1 MSTDAERDAGRADCP
16 VLPCVPYTA
25 ISADRLGQDGQ
36 VGSSDTDVGE
46 SPRLTAAL
54 VVISTAQL
62 MVVLDATIVT
72 VALPSIQRALH
83 FSTANLQWII
93 TAYTL
98 TFGGLLLLGGRLGDV
113 FGRRRMFV
121 FGLAVFSLASFVGGL
136 ATTATWLIA
145 ARAVQG
151 IGGAIA
157 APTALAL
164 IGDTF
169 PEGPA
174 RTRATGIY
182 AAMSGAGGAVGLLL
196 GGILTDYASWRWVLF
211 VNAPIG
217 ALVVVAAPRVLKR
230 SAPLGGKL
238 DIPGAFLATAGM
250 TAVVYGLVRAPSS
263 GWANA
268 ITIMALAGGFV
279 LLVAF
284 AVTELRSDHPML
296 PPRLLAD
303 RNRTASYIVMLTLTA
318 SIFAVSFFL
327 TLFLQIVRGYSP
339 LKTGLAFLPESDPK
353 YSSSSGHCSRR
364 SRSSGSPALMPRAR
378 TAAMCWGH

>member
-1 MSTDAERDAGRADCP
+1 MVLLLRAMGVAPIMKAPSRCDPRDIPWYFDSHPASGRRSDSTLTSDSPWGQHYPPAGYSSAIDFSSRSTILMSIDTGELDAGREACP
-16 VLPCVPYTA
+16 VLPCVQYTA
-25 ISADRLGQDGQ
+25 INADRIGQEEPAAPSVPEVGQ
-36 VGSSDTDVGE
+36 S
-46 SPRLTAAL
+46 RQLTAAL
-54 VVISTAQL
+54 VLISTAQL
-62 MVVLDATIVT
+62 MVVLDATIVA

-83 FSTANLQWII
+83 FSTANLQWIV

-121 FGLAVFSLASFVGGL
+121 FGLALFSVASLVGGL
-136 ATTATWLIA
+136 ATTGAWLIA

-217 ALVVVAAPRVLKR
+217 ALVVVAAPRVLER
-230 SAPLGGKL
+230 TAPRGGKI
-238 DIPGAFLATAGM
+238 DVPGALLATAGM
-250 TAVVYGLVRAPSS
+250 TALVYGLVRAPAQ

-268 ITIMALAGGFV
+268 ITVTALAGGLA
-279 LLVAF
+279 LL
-284 AVTELRSDHPML
+284 
-296 PPRLLAD
+296 
-303 RNRTASYIVMLTLTA
+303 
-318 SIFAVSFFL
+318 
-327 TLFLQIVRGYSP
+327 
-339 LKTGLAFLPESDPK
+339 
-353 YSSSSGHCSRR
+353 
-364 SRSSGSPALMPRAR
+364 
-378 TAAMCWGH
+378 